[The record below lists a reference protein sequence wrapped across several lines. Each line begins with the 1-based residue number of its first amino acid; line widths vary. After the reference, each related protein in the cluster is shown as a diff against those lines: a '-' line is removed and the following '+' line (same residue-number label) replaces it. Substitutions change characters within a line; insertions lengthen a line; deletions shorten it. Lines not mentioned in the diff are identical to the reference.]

1 MPNRHGKETDMKISI
16 EGYEVIMDS
25 GRVYSAAD
33 LLTPKSSNGQRK
45 SYDTIAVYYH
55 GTVDINEDITEC
67 DFEMVDWVFGA
78 DSMKAD
84 DIWSFLMETAIE
96 DDKRR
101 EEEENRK

>member
-1 MPNRHGKETDMKISI
+1 MKIRVND
-16 EGYEVIMDS
+16 YEVIMDS

-67 DFEMVDWVFGA
+67 DFEMVDYTFGA
-78 DSMKAD
+78 DTMSLN

-101 EEEENRK
+101 EEEENAK